1 MTAFEQSLL
10 KAQIALLR
18 STSPTKGPAGRYGDD
33 DWRRALA
40 RVSERLTSAP
50 YRRPAPRSI

>member
-10 KAQIALLR
+10 RAQIALLR
-18 STSPTKGPAGRYGDD
+18 STSPTKGPAGLYGED
-33 DWRRALA
+33 DWRRALS
-40 RVSERLTSAP
+40 RVSKRLTAAP